1 MHVRK
6 WDGQPD
12 AGDHHVREIM
22 IAVALFSLQMPLAAV
37 VSHADQK
44 TPKHDIL
51 LEKPLASFSSP
62 S

>member
-12 AGDHHVREIM
+12 AGDHDVREIM
-22 IAVALFSLQMPLAAV
+22 IAAALFSLQMPLAAV

-44 TPKHDIL
+44 TPKHDI
-51 LEKPLASFSSP
+51 S
-62 S
+62 